1 MQVVRTFV
9 DEGRSGLSLQNRP
22 GLQALLAAVTLAP
35 CAFRAIVVYDV
46 SRWGRFQDVDESAFY
61 EYLCRRAGVT
71 VVYCA
76 EPFCNDGSPM
86 QALLKHIKRIMA
98 AEYSRELS
106 VKVWHAQ

>member
-1 MQVVRTFV
+1 VP
-9 DEGRSGLSLQNRP
+9 DRSNALSRGDRQFAGFTLAGSASRILQAQHAGRP
-22 GLQALLAAVTLAP
+22 G
-35 CAFRAIVVYDV
+35 I
-46 SRWGRFQDVDESAFY
+46 Y
-61 EYLCRRAGVT
+61 EYLCRRAGIA